1 MNAHINSSKKSLNN
15 ELVVNLGINP
25 ACCYQCGKCS
35 AGCPLA
41 EDMDFTSN
49 TVMRMLQIEEDNLDK
64 ELLQS
69 QAIWLCASCEMCIA
83 RCPMQIDIPKIMDY
97 LRQQS
102 LAKGLQNKSAKK
114 NIVSFHR
121 SFLDM
126 IRFTGRSYEVGMIA
140 GYKLRSK
147 KFLQDLTLAPKM
159 FLKGKLPVIPEVV
172 KDRKNIKRIFKHK
185 LNNGVTE

>member
-1 MNAHINSSKKSLNN
+1 MNVHINSLKKSLNN
-15 ELVVNLGINP
+15 ELIAQTGVNS

-41 EDMDFTSN
+41 ENMDFTSSV
-49 TVMRMLQIEEDNLDK
+49 VMRMLQTEDESLDK

-69 QAIWLCASCEMCIA
+69 QTIWICASCEMCIS
-83 RCPMQIDIPKIMDY
+83 RCPMQIDIPKVMDY

-102 LAKGLQNKSAKK
+102 IAKGLQNKSANK

-140 GYKLRSK
+140 DYKLRSK

-159 FLKGKLPVIPEVV
+159 FFKGKLPIIPEMV
-172 KDRKNIKRIFKHK
+172 KDRKNIKRIFKRI
-185 LNNGVTE
+185 

>member
-1 MNAHINSSKKSLNN
+1 MN
-15 ELVVNLGINP
+15 ELITHTGVNP
-25 ACCYQCGKCS
+25 ARCYQCGKCS

-49 TVMRMLQIEEDNLDK
+49 VVMRMLQSEDEDLDK
-64 ELLQS
+64 KLLQS
-69 QAIWLCASCEMCIA
+69 QAIWLCVSCEMCIS

-102 LAKGLQNKSAKK
+102 LAKGLQNKSANK

-126 IRFTGRSYEVGMIA
+126 VRFTGRSYEVGVVA
-140 GYKLRSK
+140 AYKLRSK
-147 KFLQDLTLAPKM
+147 KFLQDLTLAPKVFM
-159 FLKGKLPVIPEVV
+159 KGKLPVIPKMI
-172 KDRKNIKRIFKHK
+172 KDRKNINRIFKS
-185 LNNGVTE
+185 V

>member
-1 MNAHINSSKKSLNN
+1 MNTHINLSQETLNN
-15 ELVVNLGINP
+15 ELVAHTGVNP
-25 ACCYQCGKCS
+25 ARCYQCGKCS

-49 TVMRMLQIEEDNLDK
+49 VVMRMIQSEDDHLDK

-69 QAIWLCASCEMCIA
+69 EAIWLCVSCEMCIS

-102 LAKGLQNKSAKK
+102 VAKGLQNKSADK
-114 NIVSFHR
+114 NIVAFHR

-126 IRFTGRSYEVGMIA
+126 VKVTGRSYEVGMIA
-140 GYKLRSK
+140 DYKLRSK

-159 FLKGKLPVIPEVV
+159 LIKGKLPIIPEAV
-172 KDRKNIKRIFKHK
+172 KDRKSIKHIF
-185 LNNGVTE
+185 NNSKRVDK

>member
-1 MNAHINSSKKSLNN
+1 MN
-15 ELVVNLGINP
+15 ELITHTGVNP

-49 TVMRMLQIEEDNLDK
+49 VVMRMLQSEDENLYK

-69 QAIWLCASCEMCIA
+69 QAIWLCASCEMCIS

-102 LAKGLQNKSAKK
+102 LAKGLQNKSANKD
-114 NIVSFHR
+114 IVSFHR

-126 IRFTGRSYEVGMIA
+126 VRFTGRSYEVGMIA
-140 GYKLRSK
+140 AYKLRSK
-147 KFLQDLTLAPKM
+147 KFLQDLMLAPKM
-159 FLKGKLPVIPEVV
+159 FLKGKLPIIPERV
-172 KDRKNIKRIFKHK
+172 KDRKNIKRIFKS
-185 LNNGVTE
+185 V

>member
-1 MNAHINSSKKSLNN
+1 MNTHINSSKNSLNN
-15 ELVVNLGINP
+15 ELVKHIGVNP
-25 ACCYQCGKCS
+25 ARCYQCGKCS
-35 AGCPLA
+35 AGCPLV

-49 TVMRMLQIEEDNLDK
+49 VVMRMLQSEDESLDK
-64 ELLQS
+64 KLLQS
-69 QAIWLCASCEMCIA
+69 QAIWLCASCEMCIS
-83 RCPMQIDIPKIMDY
+83 RCPMEIDIPKIMDY

-102 LAKGLQNKSAKK
+102 IAKGLQNKQANKD
-114 NIVSFHR
+114 IVSFHR

-159 FLKGKLPVIPEVV
+159 FLKGKLPLIPEMV
-172 KDRKNIKRIFKHK
+172 KDRKNIKRIFKH
-185 LNNGVTE
+185 VI

>member
-1 MNAHINSSKKSLNN
+1 MNTHINSSRKTLNN
-15 ELVVNLGINP
+15 KLVTETGINP
-25 ACCYQCGKCS
+25 ARCYQCGKCS

-41 EDMDFTSN
+41 EDMDITSSV
-49 TVMRMLQIEEDNLDK
+49 VMRMIQSEEETVDK

-69 QAIWLCASCEMCIA
+69 QAIWLCASCEMCIS
-83 RCPMQIDIPKIMDY
+83 RCPMQVDIPKIMDF

-102 LAKGLQNKSAKK
+102 LAENLQNKSANK

-126 IRFTGRSYEVGMIA
+126 VQVTGRSYEIGMIA
-140 GYKLRSK
+140 DYKLRSK

-159 FLKGKLPVIPEVV
+159 FLKGKLPVIPESV
-172 KDRKNIKRIFKHK
+172 KDRKSIKRIFNKSK
-185 LNNGVTE
+185 

>member
-1 MNAHINSSKKSLNN
+1 MSTHINSSKKSLNN
-15 ELVVNLGINP
+15 ELLTHTGVNP
-25 ACCYQCGKCS
+25 ARCYQCGKCS

-41 EDMDFTSN
+41 EDMDFTSSM
-49 TVMRMLQIEEDNLDK
+49 VMRMIQTEEDNLDK

-69 QAIWLCASCEMCIA
+69 QSIWLCASCEMCIS

-102 LAKGLQNKSAKK
+102 IAKGLQNKSANK

-140 GYKLRSK
+140 DYKLRSK

-159 FLKGKLPVIPEVV
+159 FLKGKLPIIPERV
-172 KDRKNIKRIFKHK
+172 KDRKNIKRIFNHTQK
-185 LNNGVTE
+185 

>member
-1 MNAHINSSKKSLNN
+1 MHAVFSKNSLSS
-15 ELVVNLGINP
+15 ELGTHTGVNS
-25 ACCYQCGKCS
+25 ARCYQCGKCS

-41 EDMDFTSN
+41 EDMDFTSSV
-49 TVMRMLQIEEDNLDK
+49 VMRMLQTEDENLDK

-69 QAIWLCASCEMCIA
+69 QAIWLCASCEMCIS

-102 LAKGLQNKSAKK
+102 IAKGLQNKQADK

-126 IRFTGRSYEVGMIA
+126 IRFTGRSYEIGMIA
-140 GYKLRSK
+140 DYKLRSK

-159 FLKGKLPVIPEVV
+159 FLKGKLPIIPEMV
-172 KDRKNIKRIFKHK
+172 KNRKSIKRIFK
-185 LNNGVTE
+185 NVE

>member
-1 MNAHINSSKKSLNN
+1 MSTSIHFSKKTLNN
-15 ELVVNLGINP
+15 ELVAHTAVNP
-25 ACCYQCGKCS
+25 ARCYQCGKCS

-41 EDMDFTSN
+41 ENMDFTSN
-49 TVMRMLQIEEDNLDK
+49 TIMRMIQSEDENLDK

-69 QAIWLCASCEMCIA
+69 EAIWLCLSCEMCIS

-102 LAKGLQNKSAKK
+102 VAKGLKNKSADK

-126 IRFTGRSYEVGMIA
+126 VKTTGRSYEIGMIA
-140 GYKLRSK
+140 EYKLRSK
-147 KFLQDLTLAPKM
+147 KFMQDLTLAPKM
-159 FLKGKLPVIPEVV
+159 LIKGKLPIFPEMV
-172 KDRKNIKRIFKHK
+172 KDKKNIQRIFNESKTGK
-185 LNNGVTE
+185 